1 MALLATHMKFALD
14 ISPEFGLGSLGEYC
28 AGAVYPD
35 SRYVTG
41 VDRRLTHFEDSPSDP
56 FLPDL
61 SDFRRGWAAH
71 NYYDNQSGP
80 RYSRLLPWPVD
91 DLRQFNHVWCFLTGL
106 KVVEDIESYRSFG
119 HDLALL
125 RDLKS
130 DTRPMGEDTEKIE
143 RYYRSLGELYVSQP
157 TFERYAGL
165 LSDWGASGEVCDN
178 VIDSAKQIDSDSN
191 LKTDL
196 LSIYKDVLKG
206 TVDHDGIDDTSGN

>member
-1 MALLATHMKFALD
+1 MALPATHVKFALD
-14 ISPEFGLGSLGEYC
+14 ISFGFGLGDLGEYC

-61 SDFRRGWAAH
+61 LDFRRGWAAH

-80 RYSRLLPWPVD
+80 HYSKLLPWPVE

-106 KVVEDIESYRSFG
+106 KIAEDIESYRGFG

-130 DTRPMGEDTEKIE
+130 DTRPMGEDTEKLE
-143 RYYRSLGELYVSQP
+143 RYYRGLRELYVSQP

-165 LSDWGASGEVCDN
+165 LSDWGASEDVCDS
-178 VIDSAKQIDSDSN
+178 VIDSAKQIDSDEN
-191 LKTDL
+191 LKKDL
-196 LSIYKDVLKG
+196 MSIYKNVLTRIAG
-206 TVDHDGIDDTSGN
+206 HDDIDDT